1 MEPISPEDVFTNA
14 LTFLD
19 YLTHK
24 TISLTHSNS
33 NLTHKHTNNNTEHS
47 YE

>member
-24 TISLTHSNS
+24 TISLTH
-33 NLTHKHTNNNTEHS
+33 KHTNNNTEHS